1 MRKLEKALMIHKD
14 HVSAVMDVAFSPTG
28 REFVSGSYD
37 RTLRIFETAGGRSRE
52 VYHTKR
58 MQRIFCVNYSA
69 DARFVLSGSDDTN
82 VRIWKAS
89 AADNLGVVSGR
100 QERKERF
107 NDTVKKRFAH
117 MPEVERVQRDKRVPK
132 AIKKAVAIK
141 HIQATSERRKQDNRK
156 RHSRPEDVEIQPEK
170 KRSVLKEFK

>member
-1 MRKLEKALMIHKD
+1 MLIHKD

-37 RTLRIFETAGGRSRE
+37 RTVRIFSTTGGRSRD

-82 VRIWKAS
+82 VRIWKAEAS
-89 AADNLGVVSGR
+89 DTLGRGGYVVGDGR
-100 QERKERF
+100 SIHAIAQE
-107 NDTVKKRFAH
+107 NPPLIHLLT
-117 MPEVERVQRDKRVPK
+117 
-132 AIKKAVAIK
+132 I
-141 HIQATSERRKQDNRK
+141 
-156 RHSRPEDVEIQPEK
+156 
-170 KRSVLKEFK
+170 VL